1 MKAVFIMNIVE
12 VLKKF
17 VYDVWDFDK
26 KIDATNPFSS
36 VNYCNKKY
44 VDFFS
49 YYSPERRSVMVWVE
63 DIDD

>member
-1 MKAVFIMNIVE
+1 MNIVE

-36 VNYCNKKY
+36 VNYLIFLVIILLKGAL
-44 VDFFS
+44 
-49 YYSPERRSVMVWVE
+49 
-63 DIDD
+63 